1 MRVGAGLVTL
11 ATARSLQPILA
22 AKLTE
27 VTYAPLPETES
38 GFISCEASQI
48 LHERL
53 ADYDVLLMGCGLS
66 QHPSVLEFIRDSLLE
81 MPPSLAPLLVLDAD
95 ALNALAQIPQW
106 WKRLGQDAIL
116 TPHLGEMARLSGLSV
131 EDIERER
138 LKVAREHAA
147 LWQKTVVL
155 KGTPTVIASPDGSG
169 RISAI
174 VNPGLASAGTGD
186 VLSGAIAGVLAQGL
200 SYYDAATCGV
210 YIHGIASEMV
220 RRELGDAGMVAS
232 DLLSALPRTI
242 MKIKED

>member
-1 MRVGAGLVTL
+1 
-11 ATARSLQPILA
+11 
-22 AKLTE
+22 
-27 VTYAPLPETES
+27 VTYAPLPEEEA
-38 GFISCEASQI
+38 GFISSEASQI

-66 QHPSVLEFIRDSLLE
+66 QHPSVMEFVRNSLLE

-95 ALNALAQIPQW
+95 VLNALARTPQW
-106 WKRLGQDAIL
+106 WQRLDQDAIL
-116 TPHLGEMARLSGLSV
+116 TPHTGEMARLSGLSV

-147 LWQKTVVL
+147 FWQKTVIL
-155 KGTPTVIASPDGSG
+155 KGTPTVIASHDGSA

-186 VLSGAIAGVLAQGL
+186 VLSGAIAGLLAQGL

-210 YIHGIASEMV
+210 YLHGLAGEMV
-220 RRELGDAGMVAS
+220 RMELGDAGMVAG
-232 DLLSALPRTI
+232 DLLPALPRTI
-242 MKIKED
+242 KKIKEG